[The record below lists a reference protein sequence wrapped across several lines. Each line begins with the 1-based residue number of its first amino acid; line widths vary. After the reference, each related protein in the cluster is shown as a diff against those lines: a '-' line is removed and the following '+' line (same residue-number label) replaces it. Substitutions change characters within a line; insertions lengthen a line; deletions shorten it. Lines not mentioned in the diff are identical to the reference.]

1 VIGWRQQDD
10 PLALWLALKG
20 VSVAVGLC
28 GDEQQTRA
36 TPVNR
41 AGFIPEDFWLDS
53 GKAADVTQAAALG
66 RS

>member
-1 VIGWRQQDD
+1 
-10 PLALWLALKG
+10 LWLALKG
-20 VSVAVGLC
+20 VSVAVGRC
-28 GDEQQTRA
+28 GDELQTRA